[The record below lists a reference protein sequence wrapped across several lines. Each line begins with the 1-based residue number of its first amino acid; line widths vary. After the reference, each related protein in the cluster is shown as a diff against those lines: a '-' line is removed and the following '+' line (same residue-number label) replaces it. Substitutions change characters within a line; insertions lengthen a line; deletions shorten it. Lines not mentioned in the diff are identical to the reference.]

1 MVCADTSFL
10 VALERRDVKALEKLD
25 KLGDRGETVFVT
37 TITVA
42 EFYRGAYGSKHRD
55 PALAEARSLL
65 GLFAVLD
72 LDHDS
77 GRLWG
82 ELSAAMKSASIGDR
96 DLFIASIAITN
107 RQGIITGNTKHFE
120 RVSGLVVE
128 SW

>member
-10 VALERRDVKALEKLD
+10 VALERRDAKALEKLAEF
-25 KLGDRGETVFVT
+25 GERGEIVFVT
-37 TITVA
+37 AVTVA

-55 PALAEARSLL
+55 TALVEARSLL
-65 GLFAVLD
+65 GLFGVLS

-82 ELSAAMKSASIGDR
+82 ELSAAMRSAPIGDR
-96 DLFIASIAITN
+96 DLFIASIALTN
-107 RQGIITGNTKHFE
+107 RQGIVTGNTRHFE

-128 SW
+128 GW